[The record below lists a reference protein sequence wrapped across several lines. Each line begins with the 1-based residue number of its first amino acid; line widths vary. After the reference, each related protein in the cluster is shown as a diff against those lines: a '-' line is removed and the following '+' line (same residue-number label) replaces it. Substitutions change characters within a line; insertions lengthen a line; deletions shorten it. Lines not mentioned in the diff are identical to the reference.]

1 MTHNDS
7 LQDQVISGSKGRS
20 FTPCFRR
27 KYMRRSLRVLVTLC
41 FLIPAASVAQY
52 SWQSAFPNL
61 PTFSLP
67 LELAQAHDGTNRLFV
82 VQQRG
87 IIYVFNNDPSVST
100 RKEFL
105 NISDSV
111 SSTGSET
118 GLLGLAFHP
127 NYRNNGYFF
136 VNHTYTA
143 GGQLRSYVARY
154 QVSPTNP
161 DSALKSSRFVLFTLD
176 QPYSNHNGGKI
187 AFGADGYLYIAFG
200 DGGSGNDPENRAQN
214 RSVLLGKILRINVDS
229 TAGGNNYAIPPTNPF
244 YGNSQGYREE
254 IYAYGLRNPWKFSF
268 DPVTGRL
275 WLADVGQDTREE
287 VDIVVNGGNYG
298 WRLMEGFICTPAVN
312 PGCQD
317 TAGLLRPV
325 WDYPNA
331 GADISITGGFVYRGS
346 AIPSLYGKYIFA
358 DYGSGKTWALT
369 YDGINP
375 TFSTLMTDESYP
387 ISTFGVDTSN
397 NIYLCSYS
405 SGGRIYRLTGPAS
418 SVSPSRGEIPN
429 TFMLEQNYPNPFN
442 PSTTITYRVPTA
454 AYVQLR
460 VYDVLGREVAMLLDN
475 HIEAGTHQVTLD
487 ASSFSSGVYLY
498 RLTTPEF
505 TQAKAMLVMK

>member
-1 MTHNDS
+1 MRTPTAC
-7 LQDQVISGSKGRS
+7 LLTMLIV
-20 FTPCFRR
+20 FTPFT
-27 KYMRRSLRVLVTLC
+27 K
-41 FLIPAASVAQY
+41 AQY

-67 LELAQAHDGTNRLFV
+67 LELAQAYDGTNRLFV

-87 IIYVFNNDPSVST
+87 IIYVFDNNPSVGT

-143 GGQLRSYVARY
+143 GEQLRSYVVRY

-176 QPYSNHNGGKI
+176 QPFSNHNGGKI
-187 AFGADGYLYIAFG
+187 AFGPDGYLYIGFG
-200 DGGSGNDPENRAQN
+200 DGGSGNDPGNRAQN
-214 RSVLLGKILRINVDS
+214 RAELLGKILRINVDNS
-229 TAGGNNYAIPPTNPF
+229 SGGNNYAIPLTNPF
-244 YGNSQGYREE
+244 YGNSQGYKEE

-268 DPVTGRL
+268 DQVTGKL
-275 WLADVGQDTREE
+275 WLGDVGQDTREE
-287 VDIVVNGGNYG
+287 VDIIVNGGNYG
-298 WRLMEGFICTPAVN
+298 WRLMEGFICNPTVN
-312 PGCQD
+312 PTCQD

-331 GADISITGGFVYRGS
+331 GSDISITGGFVYRGS
-346 AIPSLYGKYIFA
+346 AIPSLHGKYIFA

-369 YDGINP
+369 HDGVNP
-375 TFSTLMTDESYP
+375 TFSTLMTDESYS

-405 SGGRIYRLTGPAS
+405 SSGRIYKLTGPAS
-418 SVSPSRGEIPN
+418 PVPPSRGDLPN
-429 TFMLEQNYPNPFN
+429 TIILEQNYPNPFN
-442 PSTTITYRVPTA
+442 PSTTITYKVPAA

-460 VYDVLGREVAMLLDN
+460 VYDVLGRQVAMLLDN
-475 HIEAGTHQVTLD
+475 HIEAGTHQVTVD
-487 ASSFSSGVYLY
+487 ASNFSSGVYLY
-498 RLTTPEF
+498 RLTTPDF
-505 TQAKAMLVMK
+505 TQAKAMLVVK